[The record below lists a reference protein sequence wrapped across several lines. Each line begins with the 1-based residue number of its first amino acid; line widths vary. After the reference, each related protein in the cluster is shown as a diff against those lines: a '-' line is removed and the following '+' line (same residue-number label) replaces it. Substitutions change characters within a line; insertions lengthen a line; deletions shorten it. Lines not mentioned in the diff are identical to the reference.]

1 MKIDELNIGP
11 ITTPEHPDPTEI
23 RPSIRSDYGFHD
35 FDCVFLEDATWNALC
50 DIAGELDCTVDDLC
64 LTIGHE
70 FPNADFTQA
79 ARYTVLRHYAA
90 KIPAGLPLPPEL
102 RALKELTDRRCL
114 Q

>member
-1 MKIDELNIGP
+1 
-11 ITTPEHPDPTEI
+11 
-23 RPSIRSDYGFHD
+23 
-35 FDCVFLEDATWNALC
+35 VFLEDATWNARC

-70 FPNADFTQA
+70 FPDADFTRA

-90 KIPAGLPLPPEL
+90 KISDSLPSPPEL
-102 RALKELTDRRCL
+102 RALKELTDRRHV